1 LKTLIIFILITVLAL
16 AIIGGGVGPFL
27 DDVEKGGNKV
37 YQSDEFQTVLEK
49 GKSIASKVFDLKLSI
64 LDNDKVSDEQLS
76 MAQRI
81 QQLTNKGSSMSQG
94 EFNELRTLVDTYE
107 RNWGI

>member
-1 LKTLIIFILITVLAL
+1 MTVVVL
-16 AIIGGGVGPFL
+16 AIIGGGIGPFV
-27 DDVEKGGNKV
+27 DNVEKGGDKV
-37 YQSDEFQTVLEK
+37 YNSDEFQTVLEK
-49 GKSIASKVFDLKLSI
+49 GKQIASKVFDLKLSI
-64 LDNDKVSDEQLS
+64 LDDDKVSNEQLA

-107 RNWGI
+107 RNWGSQ

>member
-1 LKTLIIFILITVLAL
+1 MKALIIFILFTVVVL
-16 AIIGGGVGPFL
+16 AIIGGGVGPFV
-27 DDVEKGGNKV
+27 DNVEKGGEKV

-49 GKSIASKVFDLKLSI
+49 GKKIASQVFDLKLSI
-64 LDNDKVSDEQLS
+64 LDDKVSNDQLA

-81 QQLTNKGSSMSQG
+81 QQLSNKGNSMSQG

-107 RNWGI
+107 RNWG